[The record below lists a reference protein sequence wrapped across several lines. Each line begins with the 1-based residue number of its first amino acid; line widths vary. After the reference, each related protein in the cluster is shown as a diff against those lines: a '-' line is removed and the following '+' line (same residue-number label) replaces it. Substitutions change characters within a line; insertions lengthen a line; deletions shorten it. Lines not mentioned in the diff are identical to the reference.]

1 VSDVEQ
7 LEGVVRRPLQGA
19 TVKPGNRGD
28 YSVLVWVRT
37 EGEAEKLAKLI
48 NDYLRRRREAQ
59 DADP

>member
-7 LEGVVRRPLQGA
+7 LEGVVRRPLHGA

-28 YSVLVWVRT
+28 YSVLVWVRSK
-37 EGEAEKLAKLI
+37 GEAEKLAKLI
-48 NDYLRRRREAQ
+48 DDYLRRRREAQ